1 MNVNKTFGKNVT
13 YDDVK
18 TKLKSKN
25 KTLHFLQTYFLKYIF
40 RVKLWIFLKKL

>member
-18 TKLKSKN
+18 TKN

>member
-18 TKLKSKN
+18 TKN
-25 KTLHFLQTYFLKYIF
+25 KTLHFLQTLYFLKYIF